1 MDITRREAKNY
12 DEYARECLSSEWLEN
27 RGSAEAHP
35 AEPAPYNISDAD
47 HSTKWRRSY
56 GIISQTGVK
65 RPSYLKDHLFVAMDL
80 PWQGPVVTRT
90 TIDLAKW
97 LGTYGLGEYAQ
108 TFAENHIDFSVLPDL
123 TENDLEKLGVLLGH
137 RKKLLRAIEAL
148 STERQ
153 SGVATKPA
161 SQAEPEILSAS
172 PDRQTELRQIT
183 VMFCDLVDSTPLSG
197 KLDLEDVQALIDAY
211 REACSTAIKRYEG
224 RIARYFGDGVMVF
237 FGWPR
242 AHEDDAIRAVHA
254 ALESVSAIP
263 KISGPVTLAARVGI
277 SSGPVVISEIGSAV
291 AAPSMD
297 ATGETP
303 TVAARLQTLAPA
315 NGVVI
320 SESTKRRIAAA
331 FELEDLG
338 FKELKGIDKPVHVY
352 RVLAA
357 KTKTS
362 RFEAAHT
369 GSLTPFVGRSTELNV
384 LLDRWQK
391 VKEGDGQVVLLSGI
405 PGVGKSRLV
414 HELRL
419 QIEQEPHFLL
429 QHQCSPY
436 HSQSAFFPII
446 EQVEQA
452 LQLSGQQTDTE
463 KLAKIK
469 AQFSRPAGDLI
480 DRALLIAKLLSIPT
494 ESHDELSALTPQQI
508 KNRTISTLIE
518 KILDLSDKHPTLCI
532 FEDVHWIDPSTLE
545 LLEFLISRIDRARVL
560 IVVSCRPEFQ
570 HTWFKHANVTMHS
583 LTRLSRSEVSG
594 MVTDLLRGASIP
606 SNILDEIIA
615 KADGVPLF
623 IEELTS
629 SIASSEQTA
638 QPAALRVPETLHDAL
653 MERLD
658 RVAPGPRVAQIAA
671 TIGREFPYDLLSA
684 ASRIDDDDLSSALS
698 QLEEADI
705 IHRVGISPLVRYQF
719 KHVLLRDAIYHSLLR
734 SKRRQFHEEI
744 AAALASQFPAIVE
757 NQPELLAH
765 HYSEAGNNELA
776 IQCWYKAGHRALTN
790 SANVEA
796 IAHFRK
802 ALELMNTLADT
813 PERRR
818 EEIKIQ
824 LALGIPLIAVAGYAA
839 EETRQAFERA
849 RSLCLGLQ
857 NPPEYFQALYG
868 LWGHSWMG
876 GKNDQAL
883 ALANEFV
890 SRSRASDDITL
901 SMMAHRIMGST
912 LLTVGEFKS
921 SREHFEKTIA
931 LSKASSQ
938 GAIFSQYMVEPQVAS
953 LLLAAWDLWFLG
965 YPDQA
970 LCHVSEALSLARD
983 LRQPYSIA
991 FAHYMTSVVRI
1002 FRGEPEHA
1010 LVSADESLEMSRE
1023 QRFSLYVL
1031 LSTISRGRALGELG
1045 RLREARAEIELG
1057 LEQARTRGV
1066 GFMLP
1071 MMRGWLAEVYSQS
1084 GEDETA
1090 LSMIEQTLSEISDVT
1105 GRAWVAELRRQQGEI
1120 ILSHDPTKLSQ
1131 AEFCFKA
1138 AIEIASRQSSRSL
1151 QVRAATS
1158 LAKLWQSQGRLEEAR
1173 DLIGPI
1179 FAWFTEGSDT
1189 KDLKRA
1195 RDIQMAVS
1203 DS

>member
-1 MDITRREAKNY
+1 
-12 DEYARECLSSEWLEN
+12 
-27 RGSAEAHP
+27 
-35 AEPAPYNISDAD
+35 
-47 HSTKWRRSY
+47 
-56 GIISQTGVK
+56 
-65 RPSYLKDHLFVAMDL
+65 
-80 PWQGPVVTRT
+80 
-90 TIDLAKW
+90 
-97 LGTYGLGEYAQ
+97 
-108 TFAENHIDFSVLPDL
+108 
-123 TENDLEKLGVLLGH
+123 
-137 RKKLLRAIEAL
+137 
-148 STERQ
+148 
-153 SGVATKPA
+153 
-161 SQAEPEILSAS
+161 
-172 PDRQTELRQIT
+172 
-183 VMFCDLVDSTPLSG
+183 
-197 KLDLEDVQALIDAY
+197 
-211 REACSTAIKRYEG
+211 
-224 RIARYFGDGVMVF
+224 
-237 FGWPR
+237 
-242 AHEDDAIRAVHA
+242 
-254 ALESVSAIP
+254 
-263 KISGPVTLAARVGI
+263 
-277 SSGPVVISEIGSAV
+277 
-291 AAPSMD
+291 
-297 ATGETP
+297 
-303 TVAARLQTLAPA
+303 
-315 NGVVI
+315 
-320 SESTKRRIAAA
+320 
-331 FELEDLG
+331 
-338 FKELKGIDKPVHVY
+338 
-352 RVLAA
+352 
-357 KTKTS
+357 
-362 RFEAAHT
+362 
-369 GSLTPFVGRSTELNV
+369 
-384 LLDRWQK
+384 
-391 VKEGDGQVVLLSGI
+391 
-405 PGVGKSRLV
+405 VGKSRLV

-419 QIEQEPHFLL
+419 HIEQEPHFLL

-469 AQFSRPAGDLI
+469 SEFSHPAGDLI

-494 ESHDELSALTPQQI
+494 ESNYELYALTPQQI

-518 KILDLSDKHPTLCI
+518 KVLDLSNKHPTLYI

-638 QPAALRVPETLHDAL
+638 QPTALRVPETLHDAL

-671 TIGREFPYDLLSA
+671 TIGREFAYDLLSA
-684 ASRIDDDDLSSALS
+684 ASRIDDNDLSSALS
-698 QLEEADI
+698 QLEDADI

-744 AAALASQFPAIVE
+744 AAALANQFPAIVE

-765 HYSEAGNNELA
+765 HYTEAGNNEMA
-776 IQCWYKAGHRALTN
+776 IRCWYKAGQRALTN

-802 ALELMNTLADT
+802 ALELVNTLADT
-813 PERRR
+813 PERRK

-824 LALGIPLIAVAGYAA
+824 LALGIPLIAVRGYAA
-839 EETRQAFERA
+839 KDTREAFERA
-849 RSLCLGLQ
+849 RTLCLKLED
-857 NPPEYFQALYG
+857 PPEHFQALYG
-868 LWGHSWMG
+868 LWGNSWMG

-883 ALANEFV
+883 ALANEFL
-890 SRSRASDDITL
+890 SRSRARDDITL

-921 SREHFEKTIA
+921 SREHFEKTMA
-931 LSKASSQ
+931 LSKASRQ
-938 GAIFSQYMVEPQVAS
+938 GAISSQYMVEPQVAS
-953 LLLAAWDLWFLG
+953 LLLASWDLWFLG
-965 YPDQA
+965 YSDQA
-970 LCHVSEALSLARD
+970 LFHVSEALSLARD

-1010 LVSADESLEMSRE
+1010 LASAEQSLEMSRE

-1045 RLREARAEIELG
+1045 RVREARTEIELG
-1057 LEQARTRGV
+1057 LEQARTSGV

-1071 MMRGWLAEVYSQS
+1071 MMRGWLAEAYSQS

-1090 LSMIEQTLSEISDVT
+1090 LSIIEQTLSEISDAT
-1105 GRAWVAELRRQQGEI
+1105 GRAWEAELRRLKGEM
-1120 ILSHDPTKLSQ
+1120 ILSHDPTKFSQ
-1131 AEFCFKA
+1131 AELCFKE
-1138 AIEIASRQSSRSL
+1138 AIEVARHQSARSL

-1158 LAKLWQSQGRLEEAR
+1158 LARVWQSHGRLEEAR

-1179 FAWFTEGSDT
+1179 YASFTEGADT

-1195 RDIQMAVS
+1195 RDIQITVS